1 MTGNIRSLKTHVSSR
16 KGEGILMK
24 AVIKYTDCLQDGKN
38 VFNTLAI
45 RNVEILKTRQ
55 GLSIYPQI
63 TIHIKDN
70 DELNQLISALN
81 RNCIYEVRVVKVK
94 PDRNIIDSLRKIF
107 KRH

>member
-1 MTGNIRSLKTHVSSR
+1 MRA
-16 KGEGILMK
+16 IL
-24 AVIKYTDCLQDGKN
+24 KYTDCLQDGRN

-45 RNVEILKTRQ
+45 RNVGILRTRQ
-55 GLSIYPQI
+55 GCSIYPKI

-81 RNCIYEVRVVKVK
+81 RNCTYEVRVIKVK
-94 PDRNIIDSLRKIF
+94 SDETITDLFRKIF

>member
-1 MTGNIRSLKTHVSSR
+1 
-16 KGEGILMK
+16 MK

-55 GLSIYPQI
+55 GSSIYPQI